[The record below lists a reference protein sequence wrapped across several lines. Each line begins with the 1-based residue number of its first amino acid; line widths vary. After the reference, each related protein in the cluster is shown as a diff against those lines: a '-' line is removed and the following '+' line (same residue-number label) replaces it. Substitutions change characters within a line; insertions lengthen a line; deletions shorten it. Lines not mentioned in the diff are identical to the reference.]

1 MRTVLTWFGLRVQV
15 AQLEAAL
22 IRLDGE
28 ARDKD
33 KSMATLQLSYSTLK
47 QRVNAMESEA
57 QVRLAERE
65 ARALVPSHCGVIE
78 VCRSMPCALFGMRV
92 YVRHACSART

>member
-65 ARALVPSHCGVIE
+65 ARALVPSHCCVRT
-78 VCRSMPCALFGMRV
+78 VLSKCADPCH
-92 YVRHACSART
+92 VRCLACAFM